1 MPSGGVAFYN
11 CGPESGRSQPHKHMQ
26 VVPLPF
32 MEGQKAEAPVHGLV
46 LHAAAEAAASGSEVF
61 PVLGLPYQCYAALLP
76 SR

>member
-1 MPSGGVAFYN
+1 MPLGGVAFYN

-32 MEGQKAEAPVHGLV
+32 MDGQEAQPPVHALV
-46 LHAAAEAAASGSEVF
+46 LHAAAAAAVAASEVF
-61 PVLGLPYQCYAALLP
+61 PVRGLPYQCYAALLP